1 MWGCG
6 GGGGCMELNI
16 SHWEISVGNFSR
28 GGGGGLKF
36 ASKILGEVSTTL
48 VYIVISLPSIFF

>member
-1 MWGCG
+1 MGVWG

-28 GGGGGLKF
+28 GGGLKF

-48 VYIVISLPSIFF
+48 VYIVISLPSIFL